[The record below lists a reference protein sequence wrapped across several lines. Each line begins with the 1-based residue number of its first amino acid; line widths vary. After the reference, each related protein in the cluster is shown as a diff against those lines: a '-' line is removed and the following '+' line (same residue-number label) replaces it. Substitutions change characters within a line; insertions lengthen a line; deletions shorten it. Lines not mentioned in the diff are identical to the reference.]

1 MASRIYGLDI
11 GTDYFRMCSMNRILD
26 ERCCIAL
33 ENKSDVRAAGDEAYD
48 MAEKAPA
55 SIRVSFPVKEG
66 VIAGLADMQLLTA
79 QMYRKLNDG
88 KRVNGADFCIA
99 VPTDISGVQRRAFTD
114 VIYRAGLREHS
125 VSIVDMPIA
134 CAVGAGIHIFSG
146 TPSMIVN
153 IGGSRTGIA
162 VIAEGGIAAYSAVPV
177 GGDLF
182 DEKIIQTVRRGYNLL
197 IGHKTAENLKKQI
210 GSALPGSPQVSVSA
224 FGRNVLSGLPS
235 RSTITADVICEAY
248 ASDLKQIGAAILSTL
263 EKTPSVTAGQ
273 IRENG
278 FYLTGGTALMRNI
291 RPFLTK
297 ETGIPCAVAPSP
309 SEAAI
314 RGIIAIASDRQLAGI
329 ARRPENELF

>member
-1 MASRIYGLDI
+1 
-11 GTDYFRMCSMNRILD
+11 MNRILN

-33 ENKSDVRAAGDEAYD
+33 TNGADVRAAGDEAYD

-55 SIRVSFPVKEG
+55 SIRVSFPVRNG
-66 VIAGLADMQLLTA
+66 VIAGLADMQLLAA
-79 QMYRKLNDG
+79 QMYRKINDG

-114 VIYRAGLREHS
+114 VIYRAGLRERN
-125 VSIVDMPIA
+125 VSIVDMPVA
-134 CAVGAGIHIFSG
+134 CAIGAGIDIFAK
-146 TPSMIVN
+146 TPSLIVN

-162 VIAEGGIAAYSAVPV
+162 VISEGGIAAYSAVPV

-182 DEKIIQTVRRGYNLL
+182 DEKIIQAVRRTYNLL

-210 GSALPGSPQVSVSA
+210 GSALPGSSDVSVSA

-235 RSTITADVICEAY
+235 RSTVTADVICDAF
-248 ASDLKQIGAAILSTL
+248 APDLKQIGGAILSTL
-263 EKTPSVTAGQ
+263 EKTPSVAADQ

-278 FYLTGGTALMRNI
+278 FFITGGSALMRNI
-291 RPFLTK
+291 RPFLTR
-297 ETGIPCAVAPSP
+297 ETGIPCAVASSP

-314 RGIIAIASDRQLAGI
+314 RGIITIAGNRQMAGLA
-329 ARRPENELF
+329 RKPENELF

>member
-1 MASRIYGLDI
+1 
-11 GTDYFRMCSMNRILD
+11 MCSMNRILN

-33 ENKSDVRAAGDEAYD
+33 ENRTDVRATGDEAYD

-55 SIRVSFPVKEG
+55 SIRVSFPVKDG
-66 VIAGLADMQLLTA
+66 VIAGLADMQLLLA
-79 QMYRKLNDG
+79 QMYRKINDG
-88 KRVNGADFCIA
+88 RRVNGASFCIS

-114 VIYRAGLREHS
+114 VIYRADLREKN
-125 VSIVDMPIA
+125 VSIVDMPVA
-134 CAVGAGIHIFSG
+134 CAIGAGVDIFSK

-162 VIAEGGIAAYSAVPV
+162 VMSEGGIAAYSAVPV

-182 DEKIIQTVRRGYNLL
+182 DEKIVQAVRRSYNLL

-224 FGRNVLSGLPS
+224 FGRSVLSGLPT
-235 RSTITADVICEAY
+235 RSTVTADIICGAY
-248 ASDLKQIGAAILSTL
+248 ASDLELISGAILSTL
-263 EKTPSVTAGQ
+263 EKTPSVVAEQ

-278 FYLTGGTALMRNI
+278 FYITGGTALMRNI

-297 ETGIPCAVAPSP
+297 ATGIPCAIASNP

-314 RGIIAIASDRQLAGI
+314 RGIIAILGDRRMAGLV
-329 ARRPENELF
+329 RRPENELF